1 MSEFH
6 RTVRALDREPGKRSW
21 WLPLAL
27 AALLVAW
34 GAWAFLARVTVY
46 AVTDVARLEVDSAA
60 YPIEAPV
67 DGRIV
72 ATHIVLGADV
82 AAGEPLLELD
92 SEPFRLERDEFVAKR
107 GGYLNELSPLQAQ
120 IRAQE
125 EQVENLRR
133 ARSTG
138 GDELAAELQ
147 REEAALGL
155 SETVLRRA
163 ESLHAAGLTAE
174 IDLEKVKTDLAER
187 RANVERSRA
196 AIARQDW
203 DRRAQASALAAT
215 LEETRHD
222 EALALREIS
231 VADAA
236 IRRLENEI
244 ERRTIRAAISGRLGE
259 TANARVGQY
268 VAQGTRLGAV
278 VPSGEL
284 RIVAEFRPEEALGRV
299 RAGQSARFRLRGFPW
314 IEYGSVPARVT
325 GLASEV
331 LAGNARVELAV
342 LDDAA
347 FPIELQHGLPGR
359 LEIAIERVSPATLVL
374 RASGA
379 WLAGSA
385 DDSGVSTSA
394 DDS

>member
-1 MSEFH
+1 MSAFT
-6 RTVRALDREPGKRSW
+6 RTTRALGREPSGRSW

-27 AALLVAW
+27 ASLLVAW
-34 GAWAFLARVTVY
+34 GAWAFLARLTVY
-46 AVTDVARLEVDSAA
+46 AVTDTARLEVDQAA
-60 YPIEAPV
+60 YPVEAPV

-72 ATHIVLGADV
+72 ATHIVLGSEV

-92 SEPFRLERDEFVAKR
+92 SEPFRLERAELVAKR
-107 GGYLNELSPLQAQ
+107 EGYLAELKPLQAQ

-125 EQVENLRR
+125 QQVESLRG
-133 ARSTG
+133 ARSTS

-147 REEAALGL
+147 QQEAALRL
-155 SETVLRRA
+155 AETVMRRA
-163 ESLHAAGLTAE
+163 ESLHAEGLTAE
-174 IDLEKVKTDLAER
+174 IDLEKAQTDLAQR
-187 RANVERSRA
+187 RANVERCRA
-196 AIARQDW
+196 AIERQDW
-203 DRRAQASALAAT
+203 DRRAQASELDAT

-236 IRRLENEI
+236 IRRLDNEI
-244 ERRTIRAAISGRLGE
+244 DRRTIRAAIAGRLGE
-259 TANARVGQY
+259 TSNARVGQY

-299 RAGQSARFRLRGFPW
+299 RTGQNARFRLRGFPW
-314 IEYGSVPARVT
+314 IEYGSIPARVT
-325 GLASEV
+325 GLASEA
-331 LAGNARVELAV
+331 LSGNARVELSVAHDV
-342 LDDAA
+342 A
-347 FPIELQHGLPGR
+347 FPIALQHGLPGS

-379 WLAGSA
+379 WLAGSKPDV
-385 DDSGVSTSA
+385 DDP
-394 DDS
+394 